1 MTGAIPQ
8 IVSPTEILV
17 TVEKCWSR
25 HGRGDLGA
33 GLASVGLAEGLFM
46 TEQNGPFH
54 LTEMQ
59 LAQAV
64 DEKTFQRAQPYVRE
78 FTHRLR
84 SGQTLGGRVA
94 GPHGIYTVSLTVD
107 GSTMTAACTCK
118 AEEAYC
124 KHVIA
129 LGLTYIEEP
138 QSFYDLCTLI
148 AQLEGYRSS
157 DLIQLIIR
165 MATRYPQLLGMLGV
179 EGFAEEGEDEE
190 DEDEVYD
197 DEDDELEDDEEE
209 FEDEEDE
216 YEDEEEEEVAGGG
229 DVEAIYEEADIL
241 LDEFQDYL
249 KGRGIARED
258 RARYDETL
266 QVFVDDYL
274 AAYEVGKLTDMNR
287 DEIDTYLQDYLV
299 ERERIPKR
307 KLADTKETFAIFYT
321 FLCEHGHITAA
332 VAGPIIQYCQ
342 A

>member
-1 MTGAIPQ
+1 MTGAIPH

-59 LAQAV
+59 LAQ
-64 DEKTFQRAQPYVRE
+64 
-78 FTHRLR
+78 
-84 SGQTLGGRVA
+84 
-94 GPHGIYTVSLTVD
+94 
-107 GSTMTAACTCK
+107 
-118 AEEAYC
+118 
-124 KHVIA
+124 
-129 LGLTYIEEP
+129 
-138 QSFYDLCTLI
+138 
-148 AQLEGYRSS
+148 
-157 DLIQLIIR
+157 
-165 MATRYPQLLGMLGV
+165 
-179 EGFAEEGEDEE
+179 

-287 DEIDTYLQDYLV
+287 DEIDTYLQDYLM

-321 FLCEHGHITAA
+321 FLCEHGHIAAA

>member
-84 SGQTLGGRVA
+84 SGQTIGGRVA

-190 DEDEVYD
+190 DE
-197 DEDDELEDDEEE
+197 
-209 FEDEEDE
+209 

-287 DEIDTYLQDYLV
+287 DEIDTYLQDYLM

-321 FLCEHGHITAA
+321 FLCEHGHIAAA
-332 VAGPIIQYCQ
+332 VAGPIIQ
-342 A
+342 